1 MVLEAAGHRLLP
13 RGVPLAHLKQPQHVV
28 RPFEVLPGE
37 QEVPAEVARK
47 GRVRDAEEELARL
60 ARRRAVLVEPVFRQH
75 ALGRKAQLQVRA
87 VQGLPHLEADPVSQT
102 PRVLAGAREAGPDA
116 RAVLRVESE
125 PLGHGLAVGAIEL
138 LAECGLVSGQREQ
151 RRSQLGDDAL
161 GTRHHR
167 RLHDRVVVDV
177 EETGRVLDPLD
188 VAAYPV
194 QVLGDPAEHLVRLQ
208 RVFPTPRA
216 SPPSAGH
223 YACPA
228 SPRTQ
233 VSLEPPPWEEL
244 TTSEPRL
251 SATRVSPPGTTVM
264 SSPTST

>member
-1 MVLEAAGHRLLP
+1 MSVGFFFQAEDGIRDLTVTGVQTCALP
-13 RGVPLAHLKQPQHVV
+13 I
-28 RPFEVLPGE
+28 
-37 QEVPAEVARK
+37 
-47 GRVRDAEEELARL
+47 
-60 ARRRAVLVEPVFRQH
+60 
-75 ALGRKAQLQVRA
+75 
-87 VQGLPHLEADPVSQT
+87 S
-102 PRVLAGAREAGPDA
+102 GAREAGPDA
-116 RAVLRVESE
+116 RVVLRVESE

-138 LAECGLVSGQREQ
+138 LAECGLVSGQCEQ
-151 RRSQLGDDAL
+151 RRPQLGDDAL
-161 GTRHHR
+161 GARHHR
-167 RLHDRVVVDV
+167 RFHDRVVVDV

-194 QVLGDPAEHLVRLQ
+194 QVLGDPAEHLVRL
-208 RVFPTPRA
+208 R
-216 SPPSAGH
+216 H

>member
-1 MVLEAAGHRLLP
+1 M
-13 RGVPLAHLKQPQHVV
+13 
-28 RPFEVLPGE
+28 
-37 QEVPAEVARK
+37 
-47 GRVRDAEEELARL
+47 
-60 ARRRAVLVEPVFRQH
+60 
-75 ALGRKAQLQVRA
+75 
-87 VQGLPHLEADPVSQT
+87 
-102 PRVLAGAREAGPDA
+102 
-116 RAVLRVESE
+116 
-125 PLGHGLAVGAIEL
+125 
-138 LAECGLVSGQREQ
+138 
-151 RRSQLGDDAL
+151 
-161 GTRHHR
+161 

-194 QVLGDPAEHLVRLQ
+194 QVLGDPAEHLVRL
-208 RVFPTPRA
+208 R
-216 SPPSAGH
+216 H

-264 SSPTST
+264 SSPTRTYGRRSTWQGSNTPDSAKNEGWRERGTTGCAT